1 MYKNKPGPRLSAKS
15 VKNPSLS
22 LKLFSTDKMMDN
34 VVQYTSTSMQPV
46 IEKFPDPLDGLTK
59 YSQVKLVDRIDIEAF
74 IGILYLRAVVTITFF
89 YTFYLFDLF

>member
-15 VKNPSLS
+15 VKNTSLS
-22 LKLFSTDKMMDN
+22 LKLFFTDKMMEN
-34 VVQYTSTSMQPV
+34 VVQYTNTSMQPV
-46 IEKFPDPLDGLTK
+46 IEKFPDPLDGPAK

-74 IGILYLRAVVTITFF
+74 IGILYLRAVVAITFF

>member
-22 LKLFSTDKMMDN
+22 LNLFFTDKMVDN
-34 VVQYTSTSMQPV
+34 VVQYTNMSMQPV
-46 IEKFPDPLDGLTK
+46 IEKFPDPLDGSTK
-59 YSQVKLVDRIDIEAF
+59 YSQVKLVDRIDIETF

-89 YTFYLFDLF
+89 YTIYLFDLF

>member
-22 LKLFSTDKMMDN
+22 LKLFFTDKMTDN

-59 YSQVKLVDRIDIEAF
+59 YS
-74 IGILYLRAVVTITFF
+74 ILYLRAVVTITFF